1 MRFRQVHLDFHTS
14 EAIPGIGKDFSK
26 AQFQSMLRAG
36 HVDSITVFSKCHHG
50 WAYHPSEAN
59 EIHPHLEFDLLGEMI
74 EAAHEIGVRTPVYLS
89 AGLDEKLARRHPEW
103 LIRDA
108 EDRTRW
114 VKDFMTPGY
123 HEFCLGTP
131 YLDILLAQLHEVV
144 SRYDADGIFLDI
156 VGARKC
162 RCQYCVAALLAE
174 GKDPRDEDAVVCL
187 GEQTYLNY
195 ARRVRETID
204 AVKPGLPVYHNNG
217 HQQRGRRDLV
227 HVNTHLE
234 LESLPTGGWGYD
246 HFPLSARYAQPLGLE
261 FLGMTGK
268 FHTSWGEFGGYKHPN
283 ALRYEAALSLAHG
296 AKCSI
301 GDQLHPSGLMDEAT
315 YALIG
320 AAYAEVEEKEPWCSG
335 VTSVADIAVLSL
347 EAAREACPGGQAL
360 KGARNQADAGAVRIL
375 TEGHYLYDIVD
386 TDSDWSAYKVL
397 VLPDEVPV
405 WPELGAAIAAFTAAG
420 GKVLATGR
428 SGLNP
433 AGDAFALELGVSWLG
448 TNTYRPSYF
457 HPHFTPGA
465 LQPASFVMYG
475 EGQLVELSGGNTLG
489 HLENPYFNRDVFTFC
504 SHQHTPGA
512 REDNGPAMVENDSGI
527 YIAWDVFSEYADGG
541 HLILKEMV
549 LYALSR
555 LLPQPVLS
563 TSLPARGI
571 ATLQYQQAE
580 RRYVNHLLYAA
591 PALKGRIE
599 VIEDIV
605 PLQDVSVSLRL
616 PSAAA
621 VKRVYLAPAMSELP
635 FTADQDGGI
644 TYTVPHL
651 ENHQMAVIELA

>member
-59 EIHPHLEFDLLGEMI
+59 ETHPHLGFDLLGEMI

-131 YLDILLAQLHEVV
+131 YLDILLAQIHEVV
-144 SRYDADGIFLDI
+144 TRYDADGIFLDI

-162 RCQYCVAALLAE
+162 RCQYCVAALRAD
-174 GKDPRDEDAVVCL
+174 GKDPRDEEAVVRL

-320 AAYAEVEEKEPWCSG
+320 ASYAEVESKEPWCSG

-360 KGARNQADAGAVRIL
+360 KGARNLADAGAVRIL

-405 WPELGAAIAAFTAAG
+405 WPELAAAITAFTAAG

-433 AGDAFALELGVSWLG
+433 AGDAFALDLGVNWLG
-448 TNTYRPSYF
+448 TNTFRPSYF
-457 HPHFTPGA
+457 RPHFTPGA
-465 LQPASFVMYG
+465 LQQASFVMYG
-475 EGQLVELSGGNTLG
+475 EGQLVELSGGNALG

-512 REDNGPAMVENDSGI
+512 REDNGPAMVESGSGI

-549 LYALSR
+549 LHALSR
-555 LLPQPVLS
+555 LLPQPALS

-571 ATLQYQQAE
+571 TTLQYQQAE

-605 PLQDVSVSLRL
+605 PLQGVSVSLRL
-616 PSAAA
+616 PSPAA
-621 VKRVYLAPAMSELP
+621 VKRVYLAPAMTELP
-635 FTADQDGGI
+635 FTAEQNGGI

>member
-14 EAIPGIGKDFSK
+14 EAIPGIGKDFSR
-26 AQFQSMLRAG
+26 AQFQSMLRSG

-59 EIHPHLEFDLLGEMI
+59 EIHPHLDFDLLGEMI

-103 LIRDA
+103 LIRDP

-144 SRYDADGIFLDI
+144 GRYDADGIFLDI

-162 RCQYCVAALLAE
+162 RCQYCVAALRAD
-174 GKDPRDEDAVVCL
+174 GKDPRDEAAVAAL

-204 AVKPGLPVYHNNG
+204 SVKPGLPVYHNNG

-320 AAYAEVEEKEPWCSG
+320 AAYAEVEAKEPWCSG

-360 KGARNQADAGAVRIL
+360 KGARNLADAGAVRIL

-405 WPELGAAIAAFTAAG
+405 WPELAAAVEAFTAGG

-433 AGDAFALELGVSWLG
+433 AGDAFALELGVNWLG
-448 TNTYRPSYF
+448 TNVYRPSYF
-457 HPHFTPGA
+457 RPHFTPGA

-475 EGQLVELSGGNTLG
+475 EGQLVELNGGNSLG

-512 REDNGPAMVENDSGI
+512 REDNGPAMVESGGGI

-549 LYALSR
+549 LHALSR
-555 LLPQPVLS
+555 LLPQPALR

-571 ATLQYQQAE
+571 TTLQYQQAE

-605 PLQDVSVSLRL
+605 PLRDVSVSLRL

-621 VKRVYLAPAMSELP
+621 VKRVYLAPAMTELP

-644 TYTVPHL
+644 TYTVPRL
-651 ENHQMAVIELA
+651 ENHQMAVLELV

>member
-14 EAIPGIGKDFSK
+14 EAIPGIGTEFSR
-26 AQFQSMLRAG
+26 AQFQSMLRTG

-59 EIHPHLEFDLLGEMI
+59 EIHPHLSFDLLEAMI
-74 EAAHEIGVRTPVYLS
+74 EAAHDIGVKTPVYLS

-123 HEFCLGTP
+123 HEFCMGTP
-131 YLDILLAQLHEVV
+131 YLDILLAQIHEVV
-144 SRYDADGIFLDI
+144 SRYATDGIFLDI
-156 VGARKC
+156 VGVRKC
-162 RCQYCVAALLAE
+162 RCQYCVAKLRAD
-174 GKDPRDEDAVVCL
+174 GQDPRDEAAVTRL
-187 GEQTYLNY
+187 GEETYLNY

-204 AVKPGLPVYHNNG
+204 SVKPGLPVYHNNG

-246 HFPLSARYAQPLGLE
+246 HFPLSARYAQTLGME

-320 AAYAEVEEKEPWCSG
+320 AAYAEVEAKEPWCEG
-335 VTSVADIAVLSL
+335 VQSVADIAVLSL

-360 KGARNQADAGAVRIL
+360 KGERNLTDPGTVRIL

-386 TDSDWSAYKVL
+386 TLTDFSAYKVL
-397 VLPDEVPV
+397 ILPDEVPV
-405 WPELGAAIAAFTAAG
+405 WPELAEAIAVFTAGG

-433 AGDAFALELGVSWLG
+433 AGDAFALNLGLRWQG
-448 TNTYRPSYF
+448 ANPYKPSYF
-457 HPHFTPGA
+457 HPQFTPGA
-465 LQPASFVMYG
+465 LLPASFVMYG
-475 EGQLVELSGGNTLG
+475 EGQLVELDGGQSLG

-504 SHQHTPGA
+504 SHQHTPGS
-512 REDNGPAMVENDSGI
+512 REDNGPGMIESENGI
-527 YIAWDVFSEYADGG
+527 YIAWNVFSEYADGG

-549 LYALSR
+549 LHALSR
-555 LLPQPVLS
+555 LLPQPALR
-563 TSLPARGI
+563 TNLPARGI
-571 ATLQYQQAE
+571 TTLQYQQKE
-580 RRYVNHLLYAA
+580 RRYVHHLLYAA

-605 PLQDVSVSLRL
+605 PLHDISVSLRL
-616 PSAAA
+616 PSDAAIR
-621 VKRVYLAPAMSELP
+621 RVYLAPAMTELP
-635 FTADQDGGI
+635 FTAGAEGDV
-644 TYTVPHL
+644 TYTVPYL
-651 ENHQMAVIELA
+651 ENHQMAVIELV